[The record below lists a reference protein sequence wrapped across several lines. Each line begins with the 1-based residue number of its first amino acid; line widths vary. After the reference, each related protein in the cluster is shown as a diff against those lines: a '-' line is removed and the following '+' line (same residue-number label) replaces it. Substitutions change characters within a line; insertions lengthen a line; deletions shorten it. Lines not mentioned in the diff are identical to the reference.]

1 LSVKS
6 RAIHVPEQGENHEHQ
21 AIAKKQGTG
30 YRQQNGSW
38 LPKVKLPPKQ

>member
-21 AIAKKQGTG
+21 AIAKKQGNRLSPAKWQLAAEGKTA
-30 YRQQNGSW
+30 S
-38 LPKVKLPPKQ
+38 